1 MDRPRAGRVSAPVW
15 ARFLRRRFLS
25 TAGFSCGRP
34 DELRGERQGRRNSLA
49 RPAAPPGAFGLS
61 GDFFAR
67 AAPLRPR
74 PQVRGGCSGLQDPL
88 AESNGDQGQSTPEQA
103 RRRFGR
109 RGRARLERALTS
121 GNGWGGVDSNHR
133 PADYESSH
141 GTPDDLDE

>member
-1 MDRPRAGRVSAPVW
+1 MLVGFLRLFGLASYAAGSYRPRAFPAADLTNSEASA
-15 ARFLRRRFLS
+15 
-25 TAGFSCGRP
+25 
-34 DELRGERQGRRNSLA
+34 RGEGTLSRGRR
-49 RPAAPPGAFGLS
+49 PPPGAFGLS

-133 PADYESSH
+133 PADYESANK
-141 GTPDDLDE
+141 EAIYQQERA